1 MNVSILS
8 PLKTLFQGEA
18 TSVNLPGKIGA
29 FTVLENHAPI
39 VSTLDKGVITIT
51 NKEENTEIEIV
62 SGFVEVHDNEITICV
77 EQKKKKIK
85 H

>member
-8 PLKTLFQGEA
+8 PLKSLFQGEA
-18 TSVNLPGKIGA
+18 TSVNLPGKVGA
-29 FTVLENHAPI
+29 FTILENHAPI

-51 NKEENTEIEIV
+51 NKEEISEIEIV

-77 EQKKKKIK
+77 EQ
-85 H
+85 

>member
-8 PLKTLFQGEA
+8 PLKSLFQGDA
-18 TSVNLPGKIGA
+18 TSVNLPGKVGA
-29 FTVLENHAPI
+29 FTILENHAPI

-51 NKEENTEIEIV
+51 NKEEVSEIEIV

-77 EQKKKKIK
+77 EQ
-85 H
+85 

>member
-18 TSVNLPGKIGA
+18 ISVNLPGKIGA

-77 EQKKKKIK
+77 EQ
-85 H
+85 

>member
-8 PLKTLFQGEA
+8 PLKSLFQGEA
-18 TSVNLPGKIGA
+18 TSVSLPGKVGA
-29 FTVLENHAPI
+29 FTILENHAPI

-51 NKEENTEIEIV
+51 NKEEVSEIEIV

-77 EQKKKKIK
+77 EQK
-85 H
+85 

>member
-8 PLKTLFQGEA
+8 PLKSLFQGEA

-29 FTVLENHAPI
+29 FTILENHAPI

-51 NKEENTEIEIV
+51 NKDEVSEIEIV
-62 SGFVEVHDNEITICV
+62 SGFVEVHDNEVTICV
-77 EQKKKKIK
+77 EQK
-85 H
+85 

>member
-8 PLKTLFQGEA
+8 PLKSLFQGEA
-18 TSVNLPGKIGA
+18 TSVNLPGKVGA
-29 FTVLENHAPI
+29 FTILENHAPI

-51 NKEENTEIEIV
+51 NKEEVSEIEIV

-77 EQKKKKIK
+77 EQK
-85 H
+85 

>member
-8 PLKTLFQGEA
+8 PLKSLFQGEA
-18 TSVNLPGKIGA
+18 TSVNLPGKVGA
-29 FTVLENHAPI
+29 FTILENHAPI

-51 NKEENTEIEIV
+51 NKEEVSEIEIV

-77 EQKKKKIK
+77 EQ
-85 H
+85 

>member
-8 PLKTLFQGEA
+8 PLKSLFQGEA
-18 TSVNLPGKIGA
+18 TSVNLPGKVGA
-29 FTVLENHAPI
+29 FTILENHAPI

-51 NKEENTEIEIV
+51 NKEEISEIEIV

-77 EQKKKKIK
+77 EQK
-85 H
+85 

>member
-8 PLKTLFQGEA
+8 PLKALFQGEA

-77 EQKKKKIK
+77 EQ
-85 H
+85 

>member
-18 TSVNLPGKIGA
+18 TSVNLPGKIGV

-77 EQKKKKIK
+77 EQ
-85 H
+85 

>member
-8 PLKTLFQGEA
+8 PLKSLFQGEA
-18 TSVNLPGKIGA
+18 TSVNLPGKVGA
-29 FTVLENHAPI
+29 FTILENHAPI

-51 NKEENTEIEIV
+51 NKDEVSEIEKV

-77 EQKKKKIK
+77 EQK
-85 H
+85 

>member
-77 EQKKKKIK
+77 EQ
-85 H
+85 